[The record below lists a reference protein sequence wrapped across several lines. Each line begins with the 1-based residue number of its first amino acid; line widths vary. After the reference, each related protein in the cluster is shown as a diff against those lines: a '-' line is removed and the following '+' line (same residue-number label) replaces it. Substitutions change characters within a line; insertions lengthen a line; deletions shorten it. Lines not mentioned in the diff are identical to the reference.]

1 MTFRLILLLNVCG
14 STGEKARAAEV
25 AAGKR
30 PQVEVP
36 PAAEDLR
43 DSGSSK
49 LRIGG
54 ATGSKLQPDPLQGEN
69 VSIPFFLVLLL
80 LFPLETDVISALQ
93 VVVMM
98 ASEIVK
104 AHQITE
110 RQRDDALGT
119 IRKLFRLIVSF
130 ALITSYCL
138 LVSGCRASSPT

>member
-1 MTFRLILLLNVCG
+1 MIIFYASG
-14 STGEKARAAEV
+14 SSGEKARAAEV

-30 PQVEVP
+30 PQIEVP
-36 PAAEDLR
+36 PAPEDLR

-49 LRIGG
+49 LKIGG
-54 ATGSKLQPDPLQGEN
+54 VTSSKLLLDPLQGEN

-80 LFPLETDVISALQ
+80 FPLETDMTSALQ
-93 VVVMM
+93 VVAMM

-119 IRKLFRLIVSF
+119 IRVCFRLVVPF
-130 ALITSYCL
+130 CF
-138 LVSGCRASSPT
+138 